1 MVTGHDPVESF
12 HKTLHSV
19 KDALSPLESGFRRA
33 VKDLE
38 SCWQLPKNSAK
49 NLEFFP
55 QLNGIQSFPLRKK
68 HCQDVVLVDERK
80 KGSSIRVPMKT
91 FLGTIFQSN
100 GRKTE
105 SSKKGS
111 IERDFVR
118 EDTSLCANC
127 LNFAMSWSLLINGFV
142 QSLPSPFKS
151 MKKCFQKQC
160 VQDEVCSDSCAESS
174 RVSVKPNQKVSSRLL
189 AVEFQAK
196 ETVLKEG
203 EILSL
208 EQLLGF
214 LFDHLGQNLQKIDQI
229 SQEIS
234 SLGPDH
240 LGMIG
245 GFLKGR
251 KADVNGL
258 LTNLRFARV
267 GGVPPSL
274 VGANS
279 AVKDEGEACGST
291 DSREEVESSS
301 THKLGN
307 ALLNIPLSN
316 VERLRSS
323 LSTVSLTELI
333 ELIPQLGRS
342 SKDYPDKKKL
352 FSVQDFFR
360 YTESEGRRFFEE
372 LDRDGDGQVTLE
384 DLEIA
389 MGKRRL
395 PRRYAR
401 DFLRRTRS
409 NLFSKSFGWKQF
421 LSLMEQKEP
430 TILRAYTTLCLS
442 KSGTLQK
449 SQILTSLKSA
459 GLPASDDSA
468 VAMMRFLNADTE
480 GSISYGHFRNFM
492 LLLPSERLEDDPRS
506 IWFEAATVVAVA
518 PPVEIPAESVLKSA
532 LAGGLACALSTSLMH
547 PVDTMKTQVQASS
560 LSFPELV
567 SKLPQIG
574 LQGLY
579 RGSIPAIL
587 GQFSSHGLRTGIYEA
602 SKLVLINISPT
613 IPEIQVRSLASFC
626 STVLGTAVR
635 IPCEVLK
642 QRCQAGIFDNVGEA
656 IVGTLRQDGFRGF
669 FRGTGATLC
678 REVPFYVAGMGL
690 YEEAKKAAQQLLR
703 RDLEPWETILVGA
716 LSGGLASVVTTPFDV
731 MKTRM
736 MTAPQG
742 LPVSMSMV
750 AFSILRQEGPLGLF
764 KGAVPRFF
772 WIAPLGAMNFAGY
785 ELARKA
791 MDRKTKDPTSDQLPQ
806 KRLAN
811 SG

>member
-1 MVTGHDPVESF
+1 MITSFDPVESF
-12 HKTLHSV
+12 HNTLHTI
-19 KDALSPLESGFRRA
+19 KDAFLPLESGFWRSM
-33 VKDLE
+33 KDLE
-38 SCWQLPKNSAK
+38 SCFQGPKNAVE
-49 NLEFFP
+49 NLEF
-55 QLNGIQSFPLRKK
+55 LNERKK
-68 HCQDVVLVDERK
+68 H
-80 KGSSIRVPMKT
+80 SSIRVRVRVPLT
-91 FLGTIFQSN
+91 TLTIFQNSN
-100 GRKTE
+100 GLDTG
-105 SSKKGS
+105 SSRKGS
-111 IERDFVR
+111 RESNDFR
-118 EDTSLCANC
+118 EDMSLF
-127 LNFAMSWSLLINGFV
+127 LNGFV
-142 QSLPSPFKS
+142 LGFLSTYKFVKE
-151 MKKCFQKQC
+151 CFEKQFVKQNC
-160 VQDEVCSDSCAESS
+160 RLDSCVESS
-174 RVSVKPNQKVSSRLL
+174 IFSGKSIQKESNGKLS
-189 AVEFQAK
+189 VEFQSM
-196 ETVLKEG
+196 ESSINEG
-203 EILSL
+203 EVLSL
-208 EQLLGF
+208 ELFLGF
-214 LFDHLGQNLQKIDQI
+214 VFDHLVENLQKFEHFRKEISHKGCDLTNSCCSTQFDHLGL
-229 SQEIS
+229 
-234 SLGPDH
+234 
-240 LGMIG
+240 IG
-245 GFLKGR
+245 GLVKGG
-251 KADVNGL
+251 KEDENGFI
-258 LTNLRFARV
+258 TNLGFARV

-274 VGANS
+274 VGAS
-279 AVKDEGEACGST
+279 SSVKEEVETVDN
-291 DSREEVESSS
+291 REEVEGSS
-301 THKLGN
+301 TQKTGN

-333 ELIPQLGRS
+333 ELVSQLGRS

-459 GLPASDDSA
+459 GLPANEDSA

-492 LLLPSERLEDDPRS
+492 LLLPSKRLEDDPRS

-532 LAGGLACALSTSLMH
+532 LAGGLACALSTSLMY
-547 PVDTMKTQVQASS
+547 PVDTMKTRVQAST

-574 LQGLY
+574 LRGLY

-587 GQFSSHGLRTGIYEA
+587 GQFSSHGLRTGIFEA

-613 IPEIQVRSLASFC
+613 IPEIQVQSLASFC

-642 QRCQAGIFDNVGEA
+642 QRLQAGIFDNVGEA

-690 YEEAKKAAQQLLR
+690 YAEAKKAAQQLLR

-716 LSGGLASVVTTPFDV
+716 LSGGLAAVVTTPFDV

-742 LPVSMSMV
+742 VPVSMSIV
-750 AFSILRQEGPLGLF
+750 AFSILRQDGPLGLF
-764 KGAVPRFF
+764 KGALPRFF

-785 ELARKA
+785 ELAKKA
-791 MDRKTKDPTSDQLPQ
+791 MDNTKNPASDQLPE
-806 KRLAN
+806 KKL
-811 SG
+811 SGSG